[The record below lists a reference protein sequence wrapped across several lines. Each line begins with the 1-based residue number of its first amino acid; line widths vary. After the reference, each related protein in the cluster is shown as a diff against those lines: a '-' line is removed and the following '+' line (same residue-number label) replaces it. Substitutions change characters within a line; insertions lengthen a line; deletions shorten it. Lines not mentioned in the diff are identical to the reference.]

1 MKLGFELTAGSKV
14 GQIRCNRPSFSE
26 FRNTN
31 PNICN
36 WLLTQPAH
44 NRPGLIRVKRGGIM
58 LIKRDNFSGPELM
71 FLSLTAAGVI
81 SIIVAGLQVVFRFV
95 G

>member
-1 MKLGFELTAGSKV
+1 LQLALDAAGPQSSWSDS
-14 GQIRCNRPSFSE
+14 GE
-26 FRNTN
+26 
-31 PNICN
+31 
-36 WLLTQPAH
+36 A
-44 NRPGLIRVKRGGIM
+44 GGII
-58 LIKRDNFSGPELM
+58 LIKRDNISGLELM